1 MSDDLKKL
9 REPFPPEAISK
20 LPKGVSKEGTAR
32 QCDIC
37 GGFHRA
43 ASVHLDYV
51 GHAAITDRLLTVDP
65 EWFWEPFAL
74 DDRGAPLMVYSKEGW
89 PIGLWIRLTVAGMTR
104 IGYGSCEPGKT
115 EAVKELIGDALRNAG
130 MRFGMAL
137 ELWHKGELPQEDG
150 PPPPEPVRIDLDIDP
165 AAWLA
170 TAIEAL
176 GLWTPE
182 QKKKAGTAAMK
193 DLGYKNPLTKV
204 QAEQVFSSMTAAYY
218 EDNPDALPF

>member
-1 MSDDLKKL
+1 MTDLARL

-20 LPKGVSKEGTAR
+20 LPKGVDKEGRNAL
-32 QCDIC
+32 CDIC
-37 GGFHRA
+37 DAWHKP

-65 EWFWEPFAL
+65 EWSWEPFAL
-74 DDRGAPLMVYSKEGW
+74 DERGAPLMVYSKEGW
-89 PIGLWIRLTVAGMTR
+89 PIGLWIRLTVLGMTR
-104 IGYGSCEPGKT
+104 IGYGSCDPGKL

-137 ELWHKGELPQEDG
+137 ELWHKGELPIDDG
-150 PPPPEPVRIDLDIDP
+150 PPPAAPVRVDHEIDP

-170 TAIEAL
+170 TAVEAL

-182 QKKKAGTAAMK
+182 EKKKAGAAAMK

-204 QAEQVFSSMTAAYY
+204 QAEQVFASMTANYY
-218 EDNPDALPF
+218 EDNPEALPF